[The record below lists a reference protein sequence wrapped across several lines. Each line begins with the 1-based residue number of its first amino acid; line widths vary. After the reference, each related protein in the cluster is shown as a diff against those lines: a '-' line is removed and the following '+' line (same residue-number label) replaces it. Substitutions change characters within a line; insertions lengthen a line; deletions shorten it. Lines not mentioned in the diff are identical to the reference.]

1 MKKGMVMLL
10 CMGLLLSGC
19 GRGGADSD
27 GVFQGERQTLELLEA
42 PEALPDEL
50 YSDFNAWD
58 RTDEWGKLAQSQ
70 DGSAMLYANRD
81 DNSAMYLLWDGRFY
95 RLPWA
100 DERGMELDM
109 DLYLEDLDED
119 REQELVAISHSKGSS
134 GWGRDQ
140 VYIVTGAG
148 EQVEFPLETLEDW
161 IMDNA
166 ALTDNVLTFFDL
178 SAPVVNVYDLSR
190 PAAVEQV
197 TADAALADS
206 VAIVEFDMEEALS
219 VAITLDAMT
228 DAVVSHVA
236 VLSGSLRYQNGQ
248 FFVQDLT
255 LSPWSE

>member
-1 MKKGMVMLL
+1 MKKGMVLIA
-10 CMGLLLSGC
+10 CVGLLLSGC
-19 GRGGADSD
+19 GEGGAGRDAI
-27 GVFQGERQTLELLEA
+27 FQGERQTLELIDL
-42 PEALPDEL
+42 PEVLPDEL

-81 DNSAMYLLWDGRFY
+81 DDSAMYLLWGGNFY

-109 DLYLEDLDED
+109 DLYLGDLDGD
-119 REQELVAISHSKGSS
+119 RTQELVAISHSKGSS

-148 EQVEFPLETLEDW
+148 EQVEFPLEILEDW
-161 IMDNA
+161 VMDNA

-190 PAAVEQV
+190 PAVVEQV
-197 TADAALADS
+197 AADAALADS
-206 VAIVEFDMEEALS
+206 VAIVEFAMEETLS
-219 VAITLDAMT
+219 MTITLDALT
-228 DAVVSHVA
+228 DAVSSHVA
-236 VLSGSLRYQNGQ
+236 VLSGSLQYQDGQ
-248 FFVQDLT
+248 FSVQDLT
-255 LSPWSE
+255 LSPWDD